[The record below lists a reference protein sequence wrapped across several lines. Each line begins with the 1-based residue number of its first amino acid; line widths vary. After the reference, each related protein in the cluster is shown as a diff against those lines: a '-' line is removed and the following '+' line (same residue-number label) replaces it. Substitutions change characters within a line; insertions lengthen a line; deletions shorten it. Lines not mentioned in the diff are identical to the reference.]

1 MFDDLK
7 EAWVTESYMSYE
19 AILIPSM
26 KKQLGISGLYLDLD
40 SLPIRPIPF
49 KELFIRWLI
58 VLNRDRL
65 KDGLPVFINQQVVR
79 ACPLWNIIKCPMK
92 KIKLTK
98 EGMFNKPTKTVRTIG
113 SRPPTRAINRTLLSQ
128 TGINKPGGTHKG

>member
-1 MFDDLK
+1 MFDDLQA
-7 EAWVTESYMSYE
+7 AWITENYKSYK

-26 KKQLGISGLYLDLD
+26 NKQLSVSGLILDLD

-58 VLNRDRL
+58 AINKDRL
-65 KDGLPVFINQQVVR
+65 ARGLPVFINQTVVR
-79 ACPLWNIIKCPMK
+79 TCPLWNLIKCPLK

-98 EGMFNKPTKTVRTIG
+98 EGMFNKPTKTVQTIG
-113 SRPPTRAINRTLLSQ
+113 SRPPTRAINRSLPSQ
-128 TGINKPGGTHKG
+128 SGINKPGGTHK